1 MRALAA
7 GDRQASETLVTR
19 HLARLV
25 AFADRMLGDAA
36 EAEDVAQETFTRLW
50 QHAGRWEPGRARV
63 STWLHRVASNLCIDR
78 LRRRREERLED
89 PAAPADAAA
98 GPAARAHASEL
109 GSHVRAAL
117 RALPERQR
125 AAVTLCHYQGLRQ
138 DEAALVLDV
147 SIPALESLL
156 ARGRRAM
163 RERLRDVAA
172 DLLGDE
178 R

>member
-7 GDRQASETLVTR
+7 GDPGASETLVAR

-50 QHAGRWEPGRARV
+50 QTAGRWEPGRARV

-78 LRRRREERLED
+78 LRRRRDERADDDTAAAD
-89 PAAPADAAA
+89 PAL
-98 GPAARAHASEL
+98 GPAAAVGRAEL
-109 GSHVRAAL
+109 GAHVRAAL
-117 RALPERQR
+117 AALPERQR
-125 AAVTLCHYQGLRQ
+125 LAVTLCHYQGLRQ
-138 DEAALVLDV
+138 DEAAEVLGV
-147 SIPALESLL
+147 SVEALESLL
-156 ARGRRAM
+156 ARGRRGM
-163 RERLRDVAA
+163 RERLRAVAA
-172 DLLGDE
+172 DLLGDD